1 MLLATPL
8 ISADDEA
15 KPLVVKRENVWRATI

>member
-15 KPLVVKRENVWRATI
+15 KPLMMKIEFGRRKEI